1 MPSYVQH
8 YCSLCELR
16 ANFFKALL
24 SCTSVCNPL
33 GTEWT
38 FYVYQCRFSSSQLM
52 IISDLIKHQ
61 ISLYFTDP
69 RNYISSALW
78 HCRKPWMCTSRC
90 EPFQRNLF
98 TNCVTLTVFMSD
110 FLDDT
115 EKNTISLSG
124 YWCCSCWVTVTLM
137 TSWNNGRMALLV
149 VFCQNVWLKKKLWD
163 FRTVH
168 YSMFPL
174 Q

>member
-98 TNCVTLTVFMSD
+98 TNCHIDSFH
-110 FLDDT
+110 
-115 EKNTISLSG
+115 EWLSG
-124 YWCCSCWVTVTLM
+124 WHWEKYNFSF
-137 TSWNNGRMALLV
+137 RLLV
-149 VFCQNVWLKKKLWD
+149 LFMLGHSDSHDFVEQWKNGPTGSFLPKCLIKKKKLWD

-174 Q
+174 